1 MGLAQ
6 SSKREEFVSADQSPG
21 YVKNVRIP
29 YPYLISGNNPYP
41 FPYPYQTF
49 QLVTYPYPSTYFFSK
64 INPYPVP
71 NSEPILENHPYPFPS
86 PYPFFDFSYVPV
98 PVPISVQFP
107 YTSRTWDFWSRRD
120 RGNLMRFSKN
130 HLRILKNQPFDKKN
144 CLRR

>member
-1 MGLAQ
+1 MESFDCQ
-6 SSKREEFVSADQSPG
+6 SLTYYFGRFKLEQLISLCLTESGVRR
-21 YVKNVRIP
+21 NVRIP

-86 PYPFFDFSYVPV
+86 PYPFFWLFLR
-98 PVPISVQFP
+98 
-107 YTSRTWDFWSRRD
+107 SRTRTYFRTFPVHFTYLGFLESTRQRKSNAVFEKSFED
-120 RGNLMRFSKN
+120 
-130 HLRILKNQPFDKKN
+130 P
-144 CLRR
+144 